1 MWTIL
6 KVFIEF
12 IKYYFCFIFCF
23 SGHEAHEL
31 LALWPGI
38 VPAPALKHEVLTT
51 GSPGKPLNPT

>member
-23 SGHEAHEL
+23 SGHEAREL

-38 VPAPALKHEVLTT
+38 IPAPLH
-51 GSPGKPLNPT
+51 LNMKS